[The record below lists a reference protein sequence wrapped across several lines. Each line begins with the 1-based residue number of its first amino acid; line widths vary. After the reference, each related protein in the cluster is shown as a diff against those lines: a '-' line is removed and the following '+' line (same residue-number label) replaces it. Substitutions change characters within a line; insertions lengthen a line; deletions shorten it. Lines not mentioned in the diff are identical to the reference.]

1 MDEMPDEF
9 LLASELVIPD
19 ATLWLGLGSEDP
31 IPEDPEDPTPEDP

>member
-19 ATLWLGLGSEDP
+19 ATLWLGLE
-31 IPEDPEDPTPEDP
+31 PEDPEDPEGPTPEDP